1 MDKGVILKNKGYS
14 SRTLFTTYG
23 KISYKRTLLA
33 PFDKDS
39 AIALAKIQKPKY
51 VCPLDDYL
59 GVDGLPFKI
68 TVKMMTNIAKE
79 CIRASSYERAVD
91 VIKDHYGVTFSTATV
106 RSVTDFVGAVIF
118 KDDQH
123 KADEAEKTL
132 PLSIDR
138 RKKHRNKNDVL
149 YIEADG
155 AMVNTRR
162 QVEGTSWMECKI
174 GLVFH
179 AKDIHSWKTKTG
191 ATRRQITKKSLVGYI
206 GSYKIFRY
214 HLLALARQY
223 NYQYCTQIVF
233 ISDGADWIHTIVTEL
248 FPDAIHILDLSH
260 VKEHVGD
267 FGKWINKDADEASK
281 WIEKINKMIEESQI
295 EEVLKTLEPYANTK
309 CPDNVLNLYKYI
321 SNHKECM
328 DYKKYKSLGYFVG
341 SGASESANKYVMQ
354 NRMKLQGMR
363 WNKETG
369 QGVLSLKARMESGC
383 WHEVESLLEAYCNR
397 KNN

>member
-1 MDKGVILKNKGYS
+1 M
-14 SRTLFTTYG
+14 
-23 KISYKRTLLA
+23 
-33 PFDKDS
+33 
-39 AIALAKIQKPKY
+39 
-51 VCPLDDYL
+51 
-59 GVDGLPFKI
+59 
-68 TVKMMTNIAKE
+68 
-79 CIRASSYERAVD
+79 
-91 VIKDHYGVTFSTATV
+91 
-106 RSVTDFVGAVIF
+106 
-118 KDDQH
+118 
-123 KADEAEKTL
+123 
-132 PLSIDR
+132 
-138 RKKHRNKNDVL
+138 
-149 YIEADG
+149 
-155 AMVNTRR
+155 
-162 QVEGTSWMECKI
+162 
-174 GLVFH
+174 
-179 AKDIHSWKTKTG
+179 
-191 ATRRQITKKSLVGYI
+191 
-206 GSYKIFRY
+206 
-214 HLLALARQY
+214 
-223 NYQYCTQIVF
+223 
-233 ISDGADWIHTIVTEL
+233 
-248 FPDAIHILDLSH
+248 DLSH